1 MARLIN
7 LERLKERI
15 KTEGRVLGSE
25 ILKVDS
31 FLNHQMDP
39 LLFEE
44 MAEEFYR
51 EYKDCGVNKIL
62 TIEASGIGVACMTG
76 LKFKATVLFAKK
88 SRSRVSDSENYSAEV
103 ESFTHG
109 CVNTVFVSKRYLG
122 PKDKVLVIDDFLANG
137 EALKGLFEICRL
149 AGAELVGAGIVIEK
163 AFQPGGDNLRAK
175 GYKIYSLARVASM
188 SESEGVK
195 FA

>member
-1 MARLIN
+1 M
-7 LERLKERI
+7 ERLKERI
-15 KTEGRVLGSE
+15 KTEGRVLGNE

-44 MAEEFYR
+44 IAEEFYR

-76 LKFKATVLFAKK
+76 LKFKAPVLFAKK
-88 SRSRVSDSENYSAEV
+88 SRSRVSDKESYSAEV

-109 CVNTVFVSKRYLG
+109 CRNTVFVSKRYLG
-122 PKDKVLVIDDFLANG
+122 PEDRVLVIDDFLANG

-149 AGAELVGAGIVIEK
+149 ADAEVVGAGIVIEK
-163 AFQPGGDNLRAK
+163 AFQHGGDKLREE
-175 GYKIYSLARVASM
+175 GHRICSLARIASM

-195 FA
+195 FV